1 MALYNYRARN
11 AQDESAAGLVEAD
24 SENIAA
30 DILQER
36 GFRVLYLEEKK
47 QGLARLEISF
57 SRVKV
62 KDLVIFS
69 RQLSI
74 LISAGVPLTEA
85 LKDAAGQTKNDKFKK
100 ALLKVAAGVEGGSK
114 FSEALESQPKVFN
127 SFFINIVK
135 SGELSGRLQEVLLY
149 LADQLEKDYDLRR
162 KIRGAMIYPAF
173 VMSSLFVIGIL
184 MMVFVVP
191 KLTEMLNQT
200 GATLPLSTRIV
211 KGTSD
216 FLVIYW
222 WLVFL
227 AVGVLVGG
235 IIYAARQPA
244 GRRIADNLKLR
255 LPIFGKLFNYIAV
268 IRFCRSMH
276 TLMVGGVDIAHGLGI
291 AADMVGN
298 EVYRDLVLKMQ
309 AGVSGGGA
317 LAEALDES
325 KLVPKMLPQMLKT
338 GEETGRVD
346 EVLERISEFYQ
357 REVDNIIANL
367 MSLLE
372 PVIMIVL
379 GVAVAVMIM
388 AIILPMYE
396 ISSNM

>member
-11 AQDESAAGLVEAD
+11 AQDEVSSGLVEAD

-36 GFRVLYLEEKK
+36 GFRVLYLEDKK

-74 LISAGVPLTEA
+74 LISAGVSLTES
-85 LKDAAGQTKNDKFKK
+85 LKDAAGQTKSDKLKK
-100 ALLKVAAGVEGGSK
+100 ALLKVAAEVEGGSR

-127 SFFINIVK
+127 SFFVNIVK

-149 LADQLEKDYDLRR
+149 LADQLEKDYDLRS

-191 KLTEMLNQT
+191 KLTEMLDQT

-211 KGTSD
+211 KGASD

-227 AVGVLVGG
+227 VVGGLVGG
-235 IIYAARQPA
+235 ILYTVRQPT
-244 GRRIADNLKLR
+244 GRRIADGLKLR

-276 TLMVGGVDIAHGLGI
+276 TLMVGGVDISHALGI

-298 EVYRDLVLKMQ
+298 VVYRDLVLQ
-309 AGVSGGGA
+309 AQASVSGGGA
-317 LAEALDES
+317 LAEVFDES

-338 GEETGRVD
+338 GEATGRVD

-357 REVDNIIANL
+357 REVNSIIANL

-372 PVIMIVL
+372 PVIMVVL

>member
-11 AQDESAAGLVEAD
+11 SQDEASSGLVEAD

-47 QGLARLEISF
+47 HGLASLELSF
-57 SRVKV
+57 SRIKA

-74 LISAGVPLTEA
+74 LISAGVPLTES
-85 LKDAAGQTKNDKFKK
+85 LKDVSGQTKNDKLKK
-100 ALLKVAAGVEGGSK
+100 AILKLAAEVEGGSK
-114 FSEALESQPKVFN
+114 FSEALESQPRVF
-127 SFFINIVK
+127 SGFFVNIVQ

-162 KIRGAMIYPAF
+162 KIKGAMIYPAF
-173 VMSSLFVIGIL
+173 VMSSLFAIGLL
-184 MMVFVVP
+184 MMIFVVP
-191 KLTEMLNQT
+191 KLTEMLAQT
-200 GATLPLSTRIV
+200 NAVLPWSTRLV
-211 KGTSD
+211 KGTSE
-216 FLVIYW
+216 FLVVYW
-222 WLVFL
+222 WVVVL
-227 AVGVLVGG
+227 AVAGLIAG
-235 IIYAARQPA
+235 IMFAIRQPA
-244 GRRIADNLKLR
+244 GRRFFDNVKLR

-276 TLMVGGVDIAHGLGI
+276 TLMVGGVDISHGLGI

-298 EVYRDLVLKMQ
+298 EVYRELIIKMEQ
-309 AGVSGGGA
+309 GVSGGGA
-317 LAEALDES
+317 LADVLDES

-338 GEETGRVD
+338 GEATGRVD
-346 EVLERISEFYQ
+346 EVLEKISEFYQ

-372 PVIMIVL
+372 PVIMVVL

>member
-11 AQDESAAGLVEAD
+11 SQDESASGLVEAD

-47 QGLARLEISF
+47 QGLASLQISF
-57 SRVKV
+57 SRVKA

-74 LISAGVPLTEA
+74 LISAGVPLTES
-85 LKDAAGQTKNDKFKK
+85 LKDVSGQTKSDKLKK
-100 ALLKVAAGVEGGSK
+100 ALFKVAAEVEGGSK
-114 FSEALESQPKVFN
+114 FSEALESQPKVFD
-127 SFFINIVK
+127 SFFVNIVK

-149 LADQLEKDYDLRR
+149 LADQLEKDYDLRG

-184 MMVFVVP
+184 MMIFVVP
-191 KLTEMLNQT
+191 KLTEMLAQT
-200 GATLPLSTRIV
+200 GAALPWSTRLV
-211 KGTSD
+211 MGTSK
-216 FLVIYW
+216 FLVVYW
-222 WLVFL
+222 WLVALAAVASIGAFRL
-227 AVGVLVGG
+227 AV
-235 IIYAARQPA
+235 RQPA
-244 GRRIADNLKLR
+244 GRRFVDNVKLR

-276 TLMVGGVDIAHGLGI
+276 TLMAGGVDIVGGLGI
-291 AADMVGN
+291 VADMMGN
-298 EVYRDLVLKMQ
+298 EVYRDLVVRTKETV
-309 AGVSGGGA
+309 ASGGA
-317 LAEALDES
+317 LAEVLDES

-338 GEETGRVD
+338 GEATGRVD
-346 EVLERISEFYQ
+346 EVLEKISEFYR

-372 PVIMIVL
+372 PVIMVIL

-388 AIILPMYE
+388 AIILPMYA